1 MSELNKSRL
10 EVQRILLNAAQAGM
24 TALGHDGWTVME
36 FANSAMIRAD
46 RVVLLNYTRMR
57 RVGWQSARSHLSD
70 LDFVRT
76 DEWIEEQSW
85 QFHCINR
92 REGAATPS
100 EVLAEDMAND
110 LVAWFNGRGA
120 ETLRASGV
128 APLRVDADSIIVYND
143 NSDLYQKRAVFTVK
157 IQVPK
162 ELTTGDISVDA
173 VIPKV
178 KPI

>member
-10 EVQRILLNAAQAGM
+10 EVQRILLNATQAGIA
-24 TALGHDGWTVME
+24 ALGHTGWTVME

-46 RVVLLNYTRMR
+46 RVVLLNYTRMK
-57 RVGWQSARSHLSD
+57 RVGWQSAKSHLSD

-85 QFHCINR
+85 QLHCINK
-92 REGAATPS
+92 RESTAPS
-100 EVLAEDMAND
+100 TEILAEDMAND
-110 LVAWFNGRGA
+110 LVAWFNGKGA

-128 APLRVDADSIIVYND
+128 APLRVDANGIIVYND

-173 VIPKV
+173 VIPRV